1 MLIKIKE
8 LSKIYQGDAYKTV
21 ALDKVSFNIQDGEF
35 LVISGASGSGK
46 TTLLNILGGMGR
58 ASEGEVYYDD
68 VNILELT
75 PKQLDRFRK
84 EHIGFIFQHFALMD
98 KYTVYENLE
107 APLLAR
113 NVRKKERKEKI
124 MSIASLLDIEN
135 ILYKYPTQVSGG
147 QKQRVAIGRTLMVD
161 CQVIYADEPTGALD
175 EGNTKNVMDILKY
188 INNKGRTV
196 VVITHDNKVAEY
208 ADRVITLCDGRI
220 ENIIDNAHND

>member
-1 MLIKIKE
+1 MFRLIKVKE
-8 LSKIYQGDAYKTV
+8 LSKIYQGDTYKTV
-21 ALDKVSFNIQDGEF
+21 ALDKVSLDIQDGEF
-35 LVISGASGSGK
+35 LVITGASGSGK
-46 TTLLNILGGMGR
+46 TTLLHILGGMGA
-58 ASEGEVYYDD
+58 ASGGKVYYDD

-75 PKQLDRFRK
+75 PKQLDKFRK

-98 KYTVYENLE
+98 RYTVYENLE

-113 NVRKKERKEKI
+113 NVRNRERKEKI
-124 MSIASLLDIEN
+124 KSIAALLDIED

-175 EGNTKNVMDILKY
+175 EENTKNVMDILKY
-188 INNKGRTV
+188 VNDKGRTV

-208 ADRVITLCDGRI
+208 ADRVLTLCDGRI
-220 ENIIDNAHND
+220 ER

>member
-1 MLIKIKE
+1 MIKVKE
-8 LSKIYQGDAYKTV
+8 LSKIYQGDTYKTV
-21 ALDKVSFNIQDGEF
+21 ALDKVSLDIQDGEF
-35 LVISGASGSGK
+35 LVIAGASGSGK
-46 TTLLNILGGMGR
+46 TTLLHILGGMGA
-58 ASEGEVYYDD
+58 ASGGKVYYDD

-75 PKQLDRFRK
+75 PKQLDKFRK

-98 KYTVYENLE
+98 RYTVYENLE

-113 NVRKKERKEKI
+113 NVRNRERKEKI
-124 MSIASLLDIEN
+124 KSIAALLDIED

-175 EGNTKNVMDILKY
+175 EENTKNVMDILKY
-188 INNKGRTV
+188 VNDKGRTV

-208 ADRVITLCDGRI
+208 ADRVLTLCDGRI
-220 ENIIDNAHND
+220 ER

>member
-1 MLIKIKE
+1 MIKIKE

-75 PKQLDRFRK
+75 QKQLDRFRK

-113 NVRKKERKEKI
+113 NVRKKERKKDI
-124 MSIASLLDIEN
+124 MSIASLLGIED

-175 EGNTKNVMDILKY
+175 EENTKNVMDILKY

-208 ADRVITLCDGRI
+208 ADRVLTLCDGRI
-220 ENIIDNAHND
+220 ENIIANVHND

>member
-1 MLIKIKE
+1 MIKVKE
-8 LSKIYQGDAYKTV
+8 LSKIYQGDTYKTV
-21 ALDKVSFNIQDGEF
+21 ALDKVSLDIQDGEF
-35 LVISGASGSGK
+35 LVITGASGSGK
-46 TTLLNILGGMGR
+46 TTLLHILGGMGA
-58 ASEGEVYYDD
+58 ASGGKVYYDD

-75 PKQLDRFRK
+75 PKQLDKFRK

-98 KYTVYENLE
+98 RYTVYENLE

-113 NVRKKERKEKI
+113 NVRNRERKEKI
-124 MSIASLLDIEN
+124 KSIAALLDIED

-175 EGNTKNVMDILKY
+175 EENTKNVMDILKY
-188 INNKGRTV
+188 VNDKGRTV

-208 ADRVITLCDGRI
+208 ADRVLTLCDGRI
-220 ENIIDNAHND
+220 ER